1 VNRMWSRY
9 LPGFSAGVLAFAAVM
24 ATGTARAQMTQPGGM
39 GQPGTSSPTNQNAP
53 MSEQNNM
60 AMSGMNQAG
69 GASMQDKD
77 FLHTAAEGGLFE
89 VMAGQLASQNAA
101 NPQVK
106 QFGAWMVKQHTQLN
120 NSMKPFLQRADVP
133 VPTQLKGK
141 EKDEYEKLQGLHG
154 AAFDAVYVPMMVK
167 DHKKD
172 LSAFEMEASSTH
184 MPGLRPAVMHGEQVI
199 TAHLNRIKQI
209 ASQTPQPS

>member
-1 VNRMWSRY
+1 
-9 LPGFSAGVLAFAAVM
+9 LAGVVVFAVAM
-24 ATGTARAQMTQPGGM
+24 GTGTARAQMTQPGGM

-53 MSEQNNM
+53 MSQQNNM
-60 AMSGMNQAG
+60 AMSGMNQA

-120 NSMKPFLQRADVP
+120 DSMKPFLQRADIP
-133 VPTQLKGK
+133 VPAQLKGK

-172 LSAFEMEASSTH
+172 LSAFQMEASSTQ
-184 MPGLRPAVMHGEQVI
+184 MPGLRAAVTHGEQMI
-199 TAHLNRIKQI
+199 TAHLNRIQQI
-209 ASQTPQPS
+209 ATQTSQPS